1 MSLLSKR
8 LSNSVYSVYAK
19 GKVNLKTLEIIPGEV
34 IKGEVEILGGKIKQ
48 EIPYIKVFLKT
59 EYEIYTRRSKK
70 IKEFIIKE
78 EDLIVNKTINEGEVI
93 KIPFKIKSPEDM
105 PLNSGEFGVW
115 VESEICSLN
124 SIVNHDRV
132 YIKIKPILEIKNILN
147 AFEKFGFIVRSIYN
161 NSDLSLS
168 RFNDKMPFYQQFQ
181 IIPKDDS
188 IFIDRYYLNL
198 VFYINKENI
207 DIFIKKNSEKK
218 FLKSKNSLEDDKFYE
233 LLFQREELLE
243 GREFDNL
250 IDLL

>member
-1 MSLLSKR
+1 MSLWSKR
-8 LSNSVYSVYAK
+8 LSNSVYSIYAK
-19 GKVNLKTLEIIPGEV
+19 SKVDLKTEEIISGEV
-34 IKGEVEILGGKIKQ
+34 IKGYVEILGGKIKQ

-59 EYEIYTRRSKK
+59 EYEICTNCTKR

-78 EDLIVNKTINEGEVI
+78 EDLIVNKTINEGEII

-124 SIVNHDRV
+124 SIANHDRV
-132 YIKIKPILEIKNILN
+132 YIKIKPILEIKNILES
-147 AFEKFGFIVRSIYN
+147 FEKFGFIVRSIYN

-168 RFNDKMPFYQQFQ
+168 KFNDKMPFYQQFQ

-198 VFYINKENI
+198 VFYISKENI
-207 DIFIKKNSEKK
+207 GIFIKKNSEKRYIK
-218 FLKSKNSLEDDKFYE
+218 NSNSLEDNNFYE
-233 LLFQREELLE
+233 LLFQRMELVKE
-243 GREFDNL
+243 QDFNNL
-250 IDLL
+250 IDLF

>member
-1 MSLLSKR
+1 MSLWSKR
-8 LSNSVYSVYAK
+8 LSNSVYSIYAK
-19 GKVNLKTLEIIPGEV
+19 SKVNLKTLEIISGEV

-59 EYEIYTRRSKK
+59 EYEIYTKCSKR

-78 EDLIVNKTINEGEVI
+78 EDLIVNKTINEGEII

-198 VFYINKENI
+198 VFYISSENI
-207 DIFIKKNSEKK
+207 GIFIKKNSEKK
-218 FLKSKNSLEDDKFYE
+218 FLKSEDRFEDDKFYE
-233 LLFQREELLE
+233 LLFRRVELTE
-243 GREFDNL
+243 GREFDDL
-250 IDLL
+250 IHLF

>member
-1 MSLLSKR
+1 MD
-8 LSNSVYSVYAK
+8 
-19 GKVNLKTLEIIPGEV
+19 LKTEEIISGEV
-34 IKGEVEILGGKIKQ
+34 IKGYVEILGGKVKQ

-59 EYEIYTRRSKK
+59 EYEIYTKCSKR

-78 EDLIVNKTINEGEVI
+78 EDLIVNKTINEGEII

-124 SIVNHDRV
+124 SIANHDRV
-132 YIKIKPILEIKNILN
+132 YIKIKPILEIKNILES
-147 AFEKFGFIVRSIYN
+147 FEKFGFIVRSIYN

-168 RFNDKMPFYQQFQ
+168 KFNDKMPFYQQFQ

-198 VFYINKENI
+198 VFYISKENI
-207 DIFIKKNSEKK
+207 GIFINKNSEKK
-218 FLKSKNSLEDDKFYE
+218 FLKNPDSLEEDKFYE
-233 LLFQREELLE
+233 LLFQRVELIDD
-243 GREFDNL
+243 RDFNNL
-250 IDLL
+250 IDLF